1 MIKTSES
8 VLRGHPDKI
17 CDQVAD
23 YILTEL
29 IKQDKDTRAGIE
41 CLIKDELL
49 LIAGEITTNAALDY
63 KELARQCLEDIGL
76 DSKEFEILEKI
87 SIQSSDIALGVDKG
101 GAGDQGIM
109 YGYAESDTE
118 ELMPLPIVLSR
129 KLAIKLDELNTKEP
143 DVFGKDGKCQISV
156 RYDNDKPVEIT
167 AVVVS
172 VQTRPEIKIETY
184 EPMIHTLIKQTIPN
198 ELMTSNTKVLINP
211 TGEFVKGGSYADSG
225 LTGRKLQCD
234 SYGGLTLH
242 GGGAWSGKD
251 LSKVDRSASYYARYI
266 AKNIVAA
273 RLAKK
278 CEIGVAYAIGIKE
291 PVSVS
296 INTFGTSSITEEKLL
311 KIIHQ
316 VFNFEPKSITN
327 EIGANNYYELSSYG
341 HVGVITNKLP
351 WERLDKVDSLRHL
364 AYDNP
369 RIL

>member
-49 LIAGEITTNAALDY
+49 VIAGEVTTKAVVDY
-63 KELARQCLEDIGL
+63 KKLARECLDDIGL
-76 DSKEFEILEKI
+76 DGDEFEILEKI
-87 SIQSSDIALGVDKG
+87 SVQSSDIALGVDIG

-109 YGYAESDTE
+109 YGYAETGTE

-129 KLAIKLDELNTKEP
+129 KLAIKLDELNSLEP
-143 DVFGKDGKCQISV
+143 LIFGKDGKCQVSL
-156 RYDNDKPVEIT
+156 RYENDKPVEIT
-167 AVVVS
+167 TVVVS
-172 VQTRPEIKIETY
+172 VQTKPGIKRDTY
-184 EPMIHTLIKQTIPN
+184 EPMIQTVINQTIPN
-198 ELMTSNTKVLINP
+198 ELINDETKILINP

-234 SYGGLTLH
+234 SYGGLALH

-266 AKNIVAA
+266 AKNIVVTG
-273 RLAKK
+273 LASK
-278 CEIGVAYAIGIKE
+278 CEIGIAYAIGISE
-291 PVSVS
+291 PVSILV
-296 INTFGTSSITEEKLL
+296 NTFGNGVVEDNKLL
-311 KIIHQ
+311 EVIKNA
-316 VFNFEPKSITN
+316 FNFTPKSITK
-327 EIGANNYYELSSYG
+327 EIGIADFYQLANYG
-341 HVGVITNKLP
+341 QVGVHIETLP
-351 WERLDKVDSLRHL
+351 WEQLNKVKLL
-364 AYDNP
+364 KELFYEN
-369 RIL
+369 

>member
-29 IKQDKDTRAGIE
+29 IKQDNGTRAGIE

-49 LIAGEITTNAALDY
+49 VIAGEVTTKAVVDY
-63 KELARQCLEDIGL
+63 KMLARECLNDIGL
-76 DSKEFEILEKI
+76 DTNEFEILEKI

-109 YGYAESDTE
+109 YGYAEIGTD

-129 KLAIKLDELNTKEP
+129 RLAIKLDELNTKETTL
-143 DVFGKDGKCQISV
+143 FGKDGKCQVSIK
-156 RYDNDKPVEIT
+156 YDNDKPISVT

-172 VQTRPEIKIETY
+172 LQTKPGIKREIY
-184 EPMIHTLIKQTIPN
+184 ELLILKVIKETIPN
-198 ELMTSNTKVLINP
+198 ELINSETKILINP

-234 SYGGLTLH
+234 SYGGLALH

-251 LSKVDRSASYYARYI
+251 FSKVDRSASYYARYI
-266 AKNIVAA
+266 AKNIVAT
-273 RLAKK
+273 RLASK
-278 CEIGVAYAIGIKE
+278 CEIGIAYAIGIKE

-296 INTFGTSSITEEKLL
+296 INTFGTVTISEDVLL
-311 KIIHQ
+311 EIIHE
-316 VFNFEPKSITN
+316 VFNFEPRRITE
-327 EIGANNYYELSSYG
+327 EIYYTSLYKLSSYG
-341 HVGVITNKLP
+341 HVGVHIDELP
-351 WERLDKVDSLRHL
+351 WERLDKVEILNRL
-364 AYDNP
+364 ANDY
-369 RIL
+369 

>member
-49 LIAGEITTNAALDY
+49 VIAGEVTTKAVVDY
-63 KELARQCLEDIGL
+63 KKLAKACLEDIGL
-76 DSKEFEILEKI
+76 DGDKFEILEKI

-109 YGYAESDTE
+109 YGYAETGTE

-129 KLAIKLDELNTKEP
+129 KLALKLDELNTKESN
-143 DVFGKDGKCQISV
+143 VFGKDGKCQVSV
-156 RYDNDKPVEIT
+156 RYEDDKPIEIT

-172 VQTRPEIKIETY
+172 LQTRPGIVRDSY
-184 EPMIHTLIKQTIPN
+184 EPLIRKAIDKSIPN
-198 ELMTSNTKVLINP
+198 ELINDKTKILINP

-234 SYGGLTLH
+234 SYGGLALH

-273 RLAKK
+273 NLADK
-278 CEIGVAYAIGIKE
+278 CEIGIAYAIGIDK

-296 INTFGTSSITEEKLL
+296 INTFGSSVYDEETLLRLIHNVFDFRPSSITR
-311 KIIHQ
+311 
-316 VFNFEPKSITN
+316 
-327 EIGANNYYELSSYG
+327 EIGVFDFFELASYG
-341 HVGVITNKLP
+341 HVGVLINTLP
-351 WERLDKVDSLRHL
+351 WESLDKVDILKEL
-364 AYDNP
+364 ANDY
-369 RIL
+369 

>member
-29 IKQDKDTRAGIE
+29 IKQDKDSRSGIE

-49 LIAGEITTNAALDY
+49 VIAGEITTKAVVDY
-63 KELARQCLEDIGL
+63 KKLAKACLEDIGL
-76 DSKEFEILEKI
+76 DGDQFEILEKI

-109 YGYAESDTE
+109 YGYAETGTE

-129 KLAIKLDELNTKEP
+129 KLAVKLDELNTRETHI
-143 DVFGKDGKCQISV
+143 FGKDGKCQISV
-156 RYDNDKPVEIT
+156 KYDKDNPVVIT
-167 AVVVS
+167 AIVVS
-172 VQTRPEIKIETY
+172 VQTRPGIVRDIYESFIRKVIDESIPDELINNETKI
-184 EPMIHTLIKQTIPN
+184 
-198 ELMTSNTKVLINP
+198 LINP

-234 SYGGLTLH
+234 SYGGLALH

-266 AKNIVAA
+266 AKNVVAA
-273 RLAKK
+273 GLASK
-278 CEIGVAYAIGIKE
+278 CEIGIVYAIGIKE

-296 INTFGTSSITEEKLL
+296 INTFGTSAFDEETVLRLIHNLFDFRPSSITR
-311 KIIHQ
+311 
-316 VFNFEPKSITN
+316 
-327 EIGANNYYELSSYG
+327 EIGVFDFFELASYG
-341 HVGVITNKLP
+341 HVGVLIETLP
-351 WERLDKVDSLRHL
+351 WERTDKVDTLRQL
-364 AYDNP
+364 ANDY
-369 RIL
+369 

>member
-49 LIAGEITTNAALDY
+49 VIAGEVKTKAIVDY
-63 KELARQCLEDIGL
+63 KELAKACLEDIGP
-76 DSKEFEILEKI
+76 DSNEFDILEKI
-87 SIQSSDIALGVDKG
+87 SVQSSDIALGVDKG

-109 YGYAESDTE
+109 YGYAETGTE

-129 KLAIKLDELNTKEP
+129 RLAVRLDELNTRETHI
-143 DVFGKDGKCQISV
+143 FGKDGKCQVSV
-156 RYDNDKPVEIT
+156 RYEDDKPIEIT
-167 AVVVS
+167 AMVVS
-172 VQTRPEIKIETY
+172 LQTRPGIKRETY
-184 EPMIHTLIKQTIPN
+184 EPLILKAIKETIPN
-198 ELMTSNTKVLINP
+198 ELITDKTKIPINP

-234 SYGGLTLH
+234 SYGGLALH

-251 LSKVDRSASYYARYI
+251 FSKVDRSASYYARYI
-266 AKNIVAA
+266 AKNIIAA
-273 RLAKK
+273 HLANK
-278 CEIGVAYAIGIKE
+278 CEIGIAYAIGIKE

-296 INTFGTSSITEEKLL
+296 VNTFGTGVVVEEKLL
-311 KIIHQ
+311 EVIHKS
-316 VFNFEPKSITN
+316 FNFEPKSITN
-327 EIGANNYYELSSYG
+327 EVGTDNFYELSSYG
-341 HVGVITNKLP
+341 HVGVLIDKLP
-351 WERLDKVDSLRHL
+351 WEKIDKVDLIKKL
-364 AYDNP
+364 AYDN
-369 RIL
+369 

>member
-41 CLIKDELL
+41 CIIKEELL
-49 LIAGEITTNAALDY
+49 VIAGEVTTKAIVDY
-63 KELARQCLEDIGL
+63 KKLAKSCLEDIGL
-76 DSKEFEILEKI
+76 DSSEFDILEKI
-87 SIQSSDIALGVDKG
+87 SVQSSDIALGVDKG

-109 YGYAESDTE
+109 YGYAETGTE
-118 ELMPLPIVLSR
+118 ELMPLPILISR
-129 KLAIKLDELNTKEP
+129 KLAARLDELNTRETNI
-143 DVFGKDGKCQISV
+143 FGKDGKCQISV
-156 RYDNDKPVEIT
+156 KYDNDKPVAIT
-167 AVVVS
+167 TIVVS
-172 VQTRPEIKIETY
+172 VQTRPGIVRDSY
-184 EPMIHTLIKQTIPN
+184 ESFIRKAIDESIPN
-198 ELMTSNTKVLINP
+198 ELIDNETKILINP

-234 SYGGLTLH
+234 SYGGLALH

-273 RLAKK
+273 RLASK
-278 CEIGVAYAIGIKE
+278 CEIGIAYAIGVDK

-296 INTFGTSSITEEKLL
+296 INTFGTSIYDEESLSKLIQNMFDFRPSSITK
-311 KIIHQ
+311 
-316 VFNFEPKSITN
+316 
-327 EIGANNYYELSSYG
+327 EIGVFDFFELASYG
-341 HVGVITNKLP
+341 HVGVLINTLP
-351 WERLDKVDSLRHL
+351 WERLDKIEILKEL
-364 AYDNP
+364 ANDY
-369 RIL
+369 

>member
-41 CLIKDELL
+41 CLNKDELL
-49 LIAGEITTNAALDY
+49 VIAGEITTKAVVGY
-63 KELARQCLEDIGL
+63 SKLAKACLKDIGL
-76 DSKEFEILEKI
+76 DSTEFEILEKI
-87 SIQSSDIALGVDKG
+87 SVQSSDIALGVDKG

-109 YGYAESDTE
+109 YGYAESGTE
-118 ELMPLPIVLSR
+118 EMMPLPIVLSR
-129 KLAIKLDELNTKEP
+129 RLAVKLDELNTKESQ
-143 DVFGKDGKCQISV
+143 VFGKDGKCQVSV
-156 RYDNDKPVEIT
+156 RYEDDKPVEIT

-172 VQTRPEIKIETY
+172 VQTRQGIKRETY
-184 EPMIHTLIKQTIPN
+184 EPMIRIVIRQTIPN

-234 SYGGLTLH
+234 SYGGIALH

-266 AKNIVAA
+266 AKNIVASG
-273 RLAKK
+273 LASK
-278 CEIGVAYAIGIKE
+278 CEIGIAYAIGIKE

-296 INTFGTSSITEEKLL
+296 INTFRTGTITDYKLL
-311 KIIHQ
+311 DIVYQ
-316 VFNFEPKSITN
+316 VFNFEPKSITK
-327 EIGANNYYELSSYG
+327 EIGVNDFYQLSSYG
-341 HVGVITNKLP
+341 HVGVPTDKLP
-351 WERLDKVDSLRHL
+351 WERTDKVELL
-364 AYDNP
+364 KKQVYDN
-369 RIL
+369 

>member
-29 IKQDKDTRAGIE
+29 IKQDKNTRAGIE

-49 LIAGEITTNAALDY
+49 VIAGEVTTKAVVDY
-63 KELARQCLEDIGL
+63 KMLARECLNDIGL
-76 DSKEFEILEKI
+76 DTNEFEILEKI

-109 YGYAESDTE
+109 YGYAEIGTD

-129 KLAIKLDELNTKEP
+129 RLAIKLDELNTKEP
-143 DVFGKDGKCQISV
+143 LFFGKDGKCQISV
-156 RYDNDKPVEIT
+156 RHENEFPVEVT

-172 VQTRPEIKIETY
+172 LQTRVGIVRDIY
-184 EPMIHTLIKQTIPN
+184 EPLIRKTIDASIPT
-198 ELMTSNTKVLINP
+198 ELITRDTKVLINP

-234 SYGGLTLH
+234 SYGGLALH

-266 AKNIVAA
+266 AKNIVAVG
-273 RLAKK
+273 LAKK
-278 CEIGVAYAIGIKE
+278 CEIGIAYAIGIKS
-291 PVSVS
+291 PVGVS
-296 INTFGTSSITEEKLL
+296 INTFGTGTVTEYKLL
-311 KIIHQ
+311 DVIHQ
-316 VFNFEPKSITN
+316 AFNFEPKSITN
-327 EIGANNYYELSSYG
+327 EIGTENFYQLASYG
-341 HVGVITNKLP
+341 HVGVLIDKLP
-351 WERLDKVDSLRHL
+351 WERTDKVEVLINL
-364 AYDNP
+364 VYDN
-369 RIL
+369 

>member
-8 VLRGHPDKI
+8 VLKGHPDKI
-17 CDQVAD
+17 CDGIAD

-29 IKQDKDTRAGIE
+29 LKQDKDTRAGIE

-49 LIAGEITTNAALDY
+49 VIAGEVTTKAVVDY
-63 KELARQCLEDIGL
+63 KELAKACLEDIGL

-87 SIQSSDIALGVDKG
+87 SVQSSDIALGVDIG

-109 YGYAESDTE
+109 YGYADSGTDEF
-118 ELMPLPIVLSR
+118 MPLPIVLSR
-129 KLAIKLDELNTKEP
+129 KLAVRIDELNTQEP
-143 DVFGKDGKCQISV
+143 TLFGKDGKCQVSV
-156 RYDNDKPVEIT
+156 KYENDKPVAVT

-172 VQTRPEIKIETY
+172 LQTKPNILRETY
-184 EPMIHTLIKQTIPN
+184 EQYIMNVIHEVISSELIDDK
-198 ELMTSNTKVLINP
+198 TKILINP

-234 SYGGLTLH
+234 SYGGLALH

-251 LSKVDRSASYYARYI
+251 FSKVDRSASYYARYI

-273 RLAKK
+273 NLATK
-278 CEIGVAYAIGIKE
+278 CEIGIAYAIGIKE

-296 INTFGTSSITEEKLL
+296 INTYGTGAIGEDRLL

-316 VFNFEPKSITN
+316 VFNFEPRRITE
-327 EIGANNYYELSSYG
+327 EINYTDLYKLSSYG
-341 HVGVITNKLP
+341 HVGVHIDTLP
-351 WERLDKVDSLRHL
+351 WEQLDKVQTLHRLSNEH
-364 AYDNP
+364 
-369 RIL
+369 

>member
-49 LIAGEITTNAALDY
+49 VIAGEVTTKAVVDY
-63 KELARQCLEDIGL
+63 SELAKACLEDIGL
-76 DSKEFEILEKI
+76 NSTEFDILEKI
-87 SIQSSDIALGVDKG
+87 SIQSSDIALGVDIG

-109 YGYAESDTE
+109 YGYVETGTN

-129 KLAIKLDELNTKEP
+129 RLAVGLDELNTKET
-143 DVFGKDGKCQISV
+143 DIFGKDGKCQVSV
-156 RYDNDKPVEIT
+156 RYENDLPIEIT

-172 VQTRPEIKIETY
+172 LQTKPGIVRDSY
-184 EPMIHTLIKQTIPN
+184 ESFIRKVVDESIPN
-198 ELMTSNTKVLINP
+198 ELVNVERKILINP

-234 SYGGLTLH
+234 SYGGLALH

-251 LSKVDRSASYYARYI
+251 FSKVDRSASYYARYI
-266 AKNIVAA
+266 AKNIVASC
-273 RLAKK
+273 LANK
-278 CEIGVAYAIGIKE
+278 CEIGIAYAIGINK
-291 PVSVS
+291 PVSIS
-296 INTFGTSSITEEKLL
+296 INTFGTSKVKEDKLL
-311 KIIHQ
+311 EVIKE
-316 VFNFEPKSITN
+316 VFNFKPRDIIS
-327 EIGANNYYELSSYG
+327 EIRYDNLYPLAAYG
-341 HVGVITNKLP
+341 QVGVQIDILP
-351 WERLDKVDSLRHL
+351 WERLDKVEELIKLTNEH
-364 AYDNP
+364 
-369 RIL
+369 